1 MLRTSTIGLI
11 FGLVLGY
18 VWVIHGFGT
27 AVLIGLVAAGGWLI
41 GKFISGE
48 IDVEAIRQIF
58 RGR

>member
-11 FGLVLGY
+11 VGLVLGY

>member
-11 FGLVLGY
+11 LGLVLGY
-18 VWVIHGFGT
+18 FWVFHSFGT
-27 AVLIGLVAAGGWLI
+27 AFLIGLVAASGWLI

-48 IDVEAIRQIF
+48 IDIEAIRQIF

>member
-11 FGLVLGY
+11 VGLVLGY
-18 VWVIHGFGT
+18 LWVFHSFGT
-27 AVLIGLVAAGGWLI
+27 ALLIGLVAASGWLI

>member
-11 FGLVLGY
+11 VGLVLGY
-18 VWVIHGFGT
+18 VWVIHGIGT

-48 IDVEAIRQIF
+48 IDVEAIRQVF